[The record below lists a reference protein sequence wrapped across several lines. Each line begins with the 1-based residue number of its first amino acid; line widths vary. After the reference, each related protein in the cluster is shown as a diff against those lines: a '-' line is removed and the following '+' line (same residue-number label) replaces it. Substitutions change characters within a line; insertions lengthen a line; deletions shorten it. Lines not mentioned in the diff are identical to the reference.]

1 MAGTTLRRASRRRCG
16 PVLSLCFLPPHTPA
30 PRSGFRAIAGGGA
43 ATSSAAS
50 PTVLE
55 TAPPAAVCLSSGPA
69 GGVAT
74 PQHLIP
80 TPAHAAG
87 PPVGRF
93 NFLEDARGLLGSAEQ
108 LEPAGEPTRT
118 GTVHAADL
126 MPGRTPVR
134 TSPRRQQA
142 PPAGALV
149 PAAAPDA
156 GLLALTAP
164 VKRRTV
170 DAVRE
175 LDGYSIAGLP
185 DDFPSGPWRDVQHAQ
200 ADINTWAQ
208 DRNTG
213 DGAFAV
219 GRSNHRVGNRKRGD
233 QWGVHCTCG
242 VGGRCTWALVLEDTT
257 AGWVVANAK
266 ATHSEHP
273 MPKTQVESLAL
284 APLRF
289 IPDLLVPTAKAAS
302 AAGQGVA
309 CISKL
314 LKQLAAQHSLE
325 VTWSDDNVR
334 TLLDASRT
342 SVVLDAT
349 MLVEALHMRDN
360 ESGLAFFVHTG
371 ADGSLERVFFTLH
384 GGMETYALMESK
396 AFIHYDTTVCL
407 AELPINTCPS
417 N

>member
-1 MAGTTLRRASRRRCG
+1 MDLFCHSASCPLTRRR
-16 PVLSLCFLPPHTPA
+16 L
-30 PRSGFRAIAGGGA
+30 SGFRAIASGGA
-43 ATSSAAS
+43 TTSSAAS
-50 PTVLE
+50 PPVLE
-55 TAPPAAVCLSSGPA
+55 TASPAAVCLSSGPA

-74 PQHLIP
+74 PQHLLP

-87 PPVGRF
+87 RF
-93 NFLEDARGLLGSAEQ
+93 NFLEDTRGLLGSAEQ

-118 GTVHAADL
+118 GTVHAADM
-126 MPGRTPVR
+126 MPGRAPVR

-142 PPAGALV
+142 PPAGAIV

-349 MLVEALHMRDN
+349 MLVEALHMRDK

>member
-1 MAGTTLRRASRRRCG
+1 M
-16 PVLSLCFLPPHTPA
+16 
-30 PRSGFRAIAGGGA
+30 
-43 ATSSAAS
+43 
-50 PTVLE
+50 
-55 TAPPAAVCLSSGPA
+55 
-69 GGVAT
+69 
-74 PQHLIP
+74 
-80 TPAHAAG
+80 
-87 PPVGRF
+87 
-93 NFLEDARGLLGSAEQ
+93 
-108 LEPAGEPTRT
+108 
-118 GTVHAADL
+118 
-126 MPGRTPVR
+126 
-134 TSPRRQQA
+134 
-142 PPAGALV
+142 

-266 ATHSEHP
+266 ATHSEHL

-284 APLRF
+284 TPLPF
-289 IPDLLVPTAKAAS
+289 IPDLLVPMAKVAS

-314 LKQLAAQHSLE
+314 LKQLAARHSLE

-349 MLVEALHMRDN
+349 MLVEALHMRDR
-360 ESGLAFFVHTG
+360 ESGPPFFVHTG
-371 ADGSLERVFFTLH
+371 ADGSLERVKNCSARPQP
-384 GGMETYALMESK
+384 ALRH
-396 AFIHYDTTVCL
+396 A
-407 AELPINTCPS
+407 
-417 N
+417 